1 MIDDKFWNEKSNVKG
16 IRVKVADFVA
26 TSPLLKDL
34 KDKSFLLENAIINFI
49 KENRE
54 LIRQECDR
62 EDYRDDVIAR
72 LNEIMDTNL
81 DLEQVFPIEFI
92 DDLVQAWQSCVGN
105 NETYWEAYWESLED
119 VVGNYDFL
127 VDASGFSDDLTRA
140 YFAYINEYLICSEAT
155 SILDMEDFVA
165 AEIQADCNG
174 MGAYYIML
182 GKELKER

>member
-92 DDLVQAWQSCVGN
+92 DD
-105 NETYWEAYWESLED
+105 
-119 VVGNYDFL
+119 
-127 VDASGFSDDLTRA
+127 
-140 YFAYINEYLICSEAT
+140 
-155 SILDMEDFVA
+155 
-165 AEIQADCNG
+165 
-174 MGAYYIML
+174 
-182 GKELKER
+182 